1 MNQLAEVRQFKD
13 RVEEGLRDASREVS
27 RVDVKV
33 RRLVRAK
40 PLGMALAAMAVGFV
54 LGRLLS
60 RR

>member
-13 RVEEGLRDASREVS
+13 RVDEGLRDVSREVS

>member
-13 RVEEGLRDASREVS
+13 RVDEGLRDVSREVS
-27 RVDVKV
+27 RVDVQV
-33 RRLVRAK
+33 RRLVRTK
-40 PLGMALAAMAVGFV
+40 PLGMALAALTVGFV

>member
-1 MNQLAEVRQFKD
+1 MNQLAEVVQFKN
-13 RVEEGLRDASREVS
+13 RVEGGIRDASREVS
-27 RVDVKV
+27 RIDVEL

-40 PLGMALAAMAVGFV
+40 PLGMAVAAVALGFV